1 MEYFGILCLK
11 VAGCGGWALSGF
23 GGGFCG
29 GGCYVGAF
37 PIISVLYWN
46 GLLSEASPSTL
57 SISSLK

>member
-37 PIISVLYWN
+37 PIISVLY
-46 GLLSEASPSTL
+46 
-57 SISSLK
+57 